1 MCKLYWIDWLEIF
14 NFEKDESNRKREER
28 DRGKRDREEKSF
40 IDHSTPHFSK
50 LHNTMMVM
58 WLSSCMKMRWKAMI
72 TVYK

>member
-1 MCKLYWIDWLEIF
+1 MSQTHVLE
-14 NFEKDESNRKREER
+14 RKREER

-58 WLSSCMKMRWKAMI
+58 
-72 TVYK
+72 